1 MSYCKYEVN
10 KKTRVA
16 TLTFDK
22 PEKLH
27 ALVPMKDLEEVIARL
42 YDASRDD
49 NVAVV
54 VIKGSGRAFGA
65 GYDID
70 AVRSRRGLDEPKR
83 PPQRRR
89 YWGVDEWWGR
99 RGILQAILTCDKV
112 TIAQVHGYCYGGHFE
127 IMCACDLAIS
137 SDNAIYTHP
146 GYTYL
151 GIEGPIPLY
160 VYMIGW
166 RKVKEMMLLG
176 NPLNAQQACDM
187 GLVNKVVP
195 LAKLDAEVTK
205 IANLIAT
212 RPLDGIVMGKKHFLM
227 SMDMMGFSAGYDM
240 ASIAHTLL
248 SNLKFGEN
256 EFNLMK
262 ELKTKGRKGMYA
274 DRDKTYKDQNWR
286 PEDIKK
292 GAKKPAAKKAA
303 AKKPAAKKKK

>member
-1 MSYCKYEVN
+1 
-10 KKTRVA
+10 
-16 TLTFDK
+16 
-22 PEKLH
+22 
-27 ALVPMKDLEEVIARL
+27 
-42 YDASRDD
+42 
-49 NVAVV
+49 
-54 VIKGSGRAFGA
+54 
-65 GYDID
+65 
-70 AVRSRRGLDEPKR
+70 
-83 PPQRRR
+83 
-89 YWGVDEWWGR
+89 
-99 RGILQAILTCDKV
+99 LQAILTCDKV

-176 NPLNAQQACDM
+176 NPLTAEQACDM

-195 LAKLDAEVTK
+195 MKDLDKEVTK

-240 ASIAHTLL
+240 ASLSHTLL

-286 PEDIKK
+286 PAEIKK
-292 GAKKPAAKKAA
+292 AGARKAA
-303 AKKPAAKKKK
+303 AKKSTKK